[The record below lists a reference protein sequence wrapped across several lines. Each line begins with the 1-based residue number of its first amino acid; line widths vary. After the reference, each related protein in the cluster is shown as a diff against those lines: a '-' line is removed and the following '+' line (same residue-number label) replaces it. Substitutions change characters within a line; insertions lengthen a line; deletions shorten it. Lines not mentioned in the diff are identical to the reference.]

1 MSTPFS
7 PASSLFPAS
16 YQASLPLSPSQKKAK
31 ANTTPA
37 PLVEI
42 LTRCVLS
49 RRYMLNK
56 APRPPPSQNKNSKVY
71 IRFPSFSLSH
81 PFIPPFLFVH
91 LFLSSSLLSF
101 GVVGGPN
108 SPPPPG
114 HFSRYFIR
122 FLVSLLFFFG
132 EFYLLRRVVS
142 LLVWPASKGI
152 VLASSLRLDFRVP
165 HPTCAYRAVERV
177 GSTPSASPTPP
188 RVPSYD
194 SPASRGFLP

>member
-108 SPPPPG
+108 SPPLATFRVILSAFLCPC
-114 HFSRYFIR
+114 FF
-122 FLVSLLFFFG
+122 FLVSFTSSG
-132 EFYLLRRVVS
+132 VSCRCWSGLRRK
-142 LLVWPASKGI
+142 A
-152 VLASSLRLDFRVP
+152 
-165 HPTCAYRAVERV
+165 
-177 GSTPSASPTPP
+177 
-188 RVPSYD
+188 
-194 SPASRGFLP
+194 